1 MTWFRIEEIGS
12 FLFINKKKR
21 YKKIVIKF
29 WKFPWLANCSTK
41 CFNSSLVQTTNEE
54 KQFVFSSKSFPNS
67 LAVSCKWSKNE
78 RQNFAEWRI
87 KFPSIKS
94 DFCAYFWD
102 AERAFK
108 NSRAA
113 FRSFIKSSKFIQNLI
128 YILFRDFLNLTKL
141 FEPALAELYKELS
154 RNSLTPWPSAK
165 GSIRRRA

>member
-1 MTWFRIEEIGS
+1 MGS
-12 FLFINKKKR
+12 FLFINNKE
-21 YKKIVIKF
+21 YKKMYLIKF
-29 WKFPWLANCSTK
+29 WKIPCEANCSTK

-67 LAVSCKWSKNE
+67 FAVSCKWSKNE

-108 NSRAA
+108 NNRAA
-113 FRSFIKSSKFIQNLI
+113 FRSFMKSSKF
-128 YILFRDFLNLTKL
+128 
-141 FEPALAELYKELS
+141 LYWYFQVKNYRIE
-154 RNSLTPWPSAK
+154 
-165 GSIRRRA
+165 IFQI